1 MVASSDSLI
10 VPAGSVAA
18 THAHATPSTTPTPR
32 RWEADRKSARVRGR
46 AGGGPA
52 GPRSWSVDRSR
63 LGSGARG
70 PAVSARR
77 CRAARPPL
85 TMDASSAASTFHA
98 LPVQRNR
105 TQRGARGRRRR
116 LRERPDGAER
126 RRPADPKEDSAGRSA
141 SPHASASSGTQPT
154 TRNGHGMPEKP
165 GVGSSRS
172 SGAAAG
178 RRGRVEF
185 VDAFGAGAEA
195 GHAVE
200 SSARLGERVEFGD
213 AVGAGAEAGHAVEVI
228 DAFGASAEAGH
239 AVEFVDAFDAGAEA
253 GHAVD
258 SSARL
263 GERRPTTERTAKNA
277 TDAISQRAQGKPRRA
292 GPSAGRRAG
301 GS

>member
-1 MVASSDSLI
+1 MVASSGSLI
-10 VPAGSVAA
+10 APAGSFAA
-18 THAHATPSTTPTPR
+18 TQAYATPSATPPPR
-32 RWEADRKSARVRGR
+32 RRKAARKKARVRGR

-52 GPRSWSVDRSR
+52 GPRSRSVELSR

-85 TMDASSAASTFHA
+85 TMDESSVASTFHA

-105 TQRGARGRRRR
+105 RRRLRQRGARGRRRR
-116 LRERPDGAER
+116 LRERPDGADR
-126 RRPADPKEDSAGRSA
+126 RRPADPKEDSAGRST

-154 TRNGHGMPEKP
+154 TRNGHGMPAKP
-165 GVGSSRS
+165 GVGSSVS

-195 GHAVE
+195 GHAGE
-200 SSARLGERVEFGD
+200 SSARLDERVEFVD
-213 AVGAGAEAGHAVEVI
+213 ALGTGAEAGHAVE
-228 DAFGASAEAGH
+228 SA
-239 AVEFVDAFDAGAEA
+239 
-253 GHAVD
+253 
-258 SSARL
+258 ARL
-263 GERRPTTERTAKNA
+263 GERAPRPKRTARSA
-277 TDAISQRAQGKPRRA
+277 TAARSQRAQGKPRRA

>member
-10 VPAGSVAA
+10 APAGNFAA
-18 THAHATPSTTPTPR
+18 MQAYATPRATPPPR
-32 RWEADRKSARVRGR
+32 RRKAAREKARVRGR

-52 GPRSWSVDRSR
+52 GPRSVERSR

-105 TQRGARGRRRR
+105 RRRLRQRGARGRRRR
-116 LRERPDGAER
+116 LRERPDGAGR
-126 RRPADPKEDSAGRSA
+126 RRPADPREDSAGRST

-154 TRNGHGMPEKP
+154 TRNGHGMPAKP
-165 GVGSSRS
+165 GVGSSVS

-178 RRGRVEF
+178 RRGRVEFVDALGAGAEAGHAVGSSARLGERVEF

-200 SSARLGERVEFGD
+200 SAARLGER
-213 AVGAGAEAGHAVEVI
+213 A
-228 DAFGASAEAGH
+228 
-239 AVEFVDAFDAGAEA
+239 
-253 GHAVD
+253 
-258 SSARL
+258 
-263 GERRPTTERTAKNA
+263 PKPKRTARSA
-277 TDAISQRAQGKPRRA
+277 TAARSQRAAGKPRRA